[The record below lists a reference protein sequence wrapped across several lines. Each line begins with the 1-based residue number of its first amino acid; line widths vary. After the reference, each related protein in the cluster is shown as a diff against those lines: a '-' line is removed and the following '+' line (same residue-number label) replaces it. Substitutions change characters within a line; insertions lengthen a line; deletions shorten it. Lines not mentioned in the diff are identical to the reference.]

1 MIRAVA
7 NLFAGVI
14 GIFILSAIIAIAIGV
29 GFAIDVGFAF
39 DTEVNQGVL
48 ILSASMVIG
57 GVVAL
62 FSLGM
67 ACVLLDIMFNIR
79 KISENTNLE
88 RHKGSKN
95 APRTEPEFG

>member
-1 MIRAVA
+1 MIKAVA
-7 NLFAGVI
+7 NFFAGVI
-14 GIFILSAIIAIAIGV
+14 GIFIILAIIAIGIGVKIAMGANADQEVLAIG
-29 GFAIDVGFAF
+29 
-39 DTEVNQGVL
+39 
-48 ILSASMVIG
+48 ASMVIG

-88 RHKGSKN
+88 QHKGSN
-95 APRTEPEFG
+95 NVPRAEPELG